1 MGKKRKLDKEQHST
15 DSRLRGNNPCF
26 RRGKLAP
33 TQAGAVK
40 VKVMPT

>member
-15 DSRLRGNNPCF
+15 DSRLRGNNVT
-26 RRGKLAP
+26 P
-33 TQAGAVK
+33 TQVGAVK